1 VTCDTITAQYPDVG
15 PIETLLPK
23 MQAAAAT
30 KDVKTSAE
38 AQMLAARSAAAEM
51 HPSMNLAP
59 FQVQLLNY
67 INIFVVVI
75 VNIPFTT
82 TTPTII
88 ITLAQ
93 T

>member
-1 VTCDTITAQYPDVG
+1 
-15 PIETLLPK
+15 